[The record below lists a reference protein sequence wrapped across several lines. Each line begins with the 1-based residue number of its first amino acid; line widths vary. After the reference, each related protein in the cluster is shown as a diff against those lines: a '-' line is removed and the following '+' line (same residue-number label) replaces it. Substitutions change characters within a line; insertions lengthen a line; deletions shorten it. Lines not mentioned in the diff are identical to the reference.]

1 MANPYN
7 RIKQITAEIFGQ
19 RIADKADAMAQQM
32 MADMLAKEISKDVDE
47 LVDAMVTK
55 TPEVLPY
62 RDRLRREIINEF
74 VNKAKTGEEPN
85 LEHAVRRAIMGDDD
99 SQAVQQ
105 PVRNYVGMA
114 AIKAVGN
121 IDREE
126 LERQVSQCS
135 GFVKMMCGVANNCA
149 IQVVNMCRS
158 HIEDIRDKESY
169 KKQPKRPHPG
179 YKHRAKL
186 LFRQFFQEWHKMESA
201 LLYPS
206 TGETRFFHVADMPEG
221 ARKKYG
227 TMTDAQYF
235 EFWKGT
241 GALAYQKSLPM
252 VTSLHNKFRLSLE
265 RHGVKHAQQT
275 AWAMTADAVLQ
286 LACETFDRSM
296 RSCHEVLPYLGLS
309 FVENLWKAFS
319 PKRPAETWRK
329 AMLLMVPECD
339 GYKLDSDEKR
349 NIALGLEQLRELWL
363 SSDLPFDATIAAVED
378 YDEDIF
384 RTRGEAKKSIRE
396 LSEMRNDARREIEEI
411 KRKG

>member
-1 MANPYN
+1 MTTRNLVGA
-7 RIKQITAEIFGQ
+7 AE
-19 RIADKADAMAQQM
+19 
-32 MADMLAKEISKDVDE
+32 
-47 LVDAMVTK
+47 
-55 TPEVLPY
+55 
-62 RDRLRREIINEF
+62 
-74 VNKAKTGEEPN
+74 
-85 LEHAVRRAIMGDDD
+85 
-99 SQAVQQ
+99 
-105 PVRNYVGMA
+105 MA
-114 AIKAVGN
+114 AVGK
-121 IDREE
+121 IDRKE
-126 LERQVSQCS
+126 LERQVAQCS

-158 HIEDIRDKESY
+158 HIEDIRDEESY
-169 KKQPKRPHPG
+169 KERPKCPHPG

-186 LFRQFFQEWHKMESA
+186 LFRQFFQEWHAMESS

-241 GALAYQKSLPM
+241 GALAYQKSLPL
-252 VTSLHNKFRLSLE
+252 VTSLQNKFRLSLE

-296 RSCHEVLPYLGLS
+296 RSCHEALPYLEPS
-309 FVENLWKAFS
+309 FLENLWKAFS

-329 AMLLMVPECD
+329 AMLLMAPDCD
-339 GYKLDSDEKR
+339 GYKLDSDEER
-349 NIALGLEQLRELWL
+349 NIALGLDQLRELWI

-396 LSEMRNDARREIEEI
+396 LSEARNDARREIEEK
-411 KRKG
+411 KRKR

>member
-1 MANPYN
+1 MTTRNLVGAAAM
-7 RIKQITAEIFGQ
+7 TA
-19 RIADKADAMAQQM
+19 
-32 MADMLAKEISKDVDE
+32 
-47 LVDAMVTK
+47 
-55 TPEVLPY
+55 
-62 RDRLRREIINEF
+62 
-74 VNKAKTGEEPN
+74 VNK
-85 LEHAVRRAIMGDDD
+85 
-99 SQAVQQ
+99 
-105 PVRNYVGMA
+105 
-114 AIKAVGN
+114 

-126 LERQVSQCS
+126 LEQQVSQCS

-149 IQVVNMCRS
+149 ISVVNMCRS
-158 HIEDIRDKESY
+158 KIEDIRDEDSY
-169 KKQPKRPHPG
+169 KKRPKQPHPG

-186 LFRQFFQEWHKMESA
+186 LFRQFFQEWHTMESA

-206 TGETRFFHVADMPEG
+206 TGETRFFHVADMPEVT
-221 ARKKYG
+221 RKKYG
-227 TMTDAQYF
+227 TMTDAQFF

-241 GALAYQKSLPM
+241 GAMAYQKSLPM
-252 VTSLHNKFRLSLE
+252 VTSLQNKFRLSLE

-296 RSCHEVLPYLGLS
+296 RSCHEVLSYLELS

-329 AMLLMVPECD
+329 AILLMAPECD
-339 GYKLDSDEKR
+339 GYKLDSDEER
-349 NIALGLEQLRELWL
+349 NIALGLDQLRELWL

-384 RTRGEAKKSIRE
+384 RTRGEAKMSIRE
-396 LSEMRNDARREIEEI
+396 LSEMRNDARREIEDI

>member
-1 MANPYN
+1 MTTKN
-7 RIKQITAEIFGQ
+7 
-19 RIADKADAMAQQM
+19 
-32 MADMLAKEISKDVDE
+32 
-47 LVDAMVTK
+47 LVDAATMT
-55 TPEVLPY
+55 
-62 RDRLRREIINEF
+62 
-74 VNKAKTGEEPN
+74 
-85 LEHAVRRAIMGDDD
+85 AV
-99 SQAVQQ
+99 S
-105 PVRNYVGMA
+105 
-114 AIKAVGN
+114 K

-126 LERQVSQCS
+126 MELQVAQCS

-149 IQVVNMCRS
+149 ISVVNMCRS
-158 HIEDIRDKESY
+158 KIEDIRDEDSY
-169 KKQPKRPHPG
+169 KERPKQPHPG

-186 LFRQFFQEWHKMESA
+186 LFRQFFQEWHTMEST

-206 TGETRFFHVADMPEG
+206 EGQTRFFHVEDMPEG

-241 GALAYQKSLPM
+241 GALAYQKSLPL
-252 VTSLHNKFRLSLE
+252 VTSLQNKFRLSLE

-296 RSCHEVLPYLGLS
+296 RSCQEALPYLAPS
-309 FVENLWKAFS
+309 FLENLWKVFS

-329 AMLLMVPECD
+329 AMLLMAPDCD
-339 GYKLDSDEKR
+339 GYKLDSDEER
-349 NIALGLEQLRELWL
+349 NIAYGLEQLRELWV

-396 LSEMRNDARREIEEI
+396 LSEMRDDVLSKIDAQS
-411 KRKG
+411 

>member
-1 MANPYN
+1 MTTRNLVGA
-7 RIKQITAEIFGQ
+7 AE
-19 RIADKADAMAQQM
+19 
-32 MADMLAKEISKDVDE
+32 
-47 LVDAMVTK
+47 
-55 TPEVLPY
+55 
-62 RDRLRREIINEF
+62 
-74 VNKAKTGEEPN
+74 
-85 LEHAVRRAIMGDDD
+85 
-99 SQAVQQ
+99 
-105 PVRNYVGMA
+105 MA
-114 AIKAVGN
+114 AVGK

-126 LERQVSQCS
+126 LELQVSQCS

-158 HIEDIRDKESY
+158 KIEDIRDEKSY
-169 KKQPKRPHPG
+169 KERPRRPHPG

-186 LFRQFFQEWHKMESA
+186 LFRQFFQEWHTMEST

-206 TGETRFFHVADMPEG
+206 AGETRFFHVADMPEG

-241 GALAYQKSLPM
+241 GVLAYQKSLPL
-252 VTSLHNKFRLSLE
+252 VTSLQNKFRLSLE

-296 RSCHEVLPYLGLS
+296 RSCHEALPYLELS

-329 AMLLMVPECD
+329 AMLLMAPDCD
-339 GYKLDSDEKR
+339 GYKLDSDEER
-349 NIALGLEQLRELWL
+349 NIALGLQQLRELWL

-396 LSEMRNDARREIEEI
+396 LSEMRNDARREIEDK

>member
-1 MANPYN
+1 MTTRNLVGA
-7 RIKQITAEIFGQ
+7 A
-19 RIADKADAMAQQM
+19 AMA
-32 MADMLAKEISKDVDE
+32 AVSK
-47 LVDAMVTK
+47 
-55 TPEVLPY
+55 
-62 RDRLRREIINEF
+62 
-74 VNKAKTGEEPN
+74 
-85 LEHAVRRAIMGDDD
+85 
-99 SQAVQQ
+99 
-105 PVRNYVGMA
+105 
-114 AIKAVGN
+114 

-149 IQVVNMCRS
+149 ILIVNMCRS
-158 HIEDIRDKESY
+158 KIEDIRDEDSY
-169 KKQPKRPHPG
+169 KERPKRPHPG

-186 LFRQFFQEWHKMESA
+186 LFRQFFQEWHAMEST

-206 TGETRFFHVADMPEG
+206 TGETRFFHVADMPED

-235 EFWKGT
+235 EFWRGT

-252 VTSLHNKFRLSLE
+252 VTSLQNKFRLSLE

-286 LACETFDRSM
+286 LACETFDRTI
-296 RSCHEVLPYLGLS
+296 RSCHEALPHLELS
-309 FVENLWKAFS
+309 FLENLWKAFS

-329 AMLLMVPECD
+329 AMLLMAPDCD
-339 GYKLDSDEKR
+339 GYKLDSDEER
-349 NIALGLEQLRELWL
+349 NIAYGLKQLRELWL
-363 SSDLPFDATIAAVED
+363 SSDLPFDATIRAVED
-378 YDEDIF
+378 FDEDIF

-396 LSEMRNDARREIEEI
+396 LSEARNDARREIEEK